1 MNSSLAVTQTPLK
14 SYLRNTFE
22 RINMA
27 DTSITDAVT
36 NLTST
41 STTASAGSN
50 SVLDKDAFLQLLL
63 VEMQNQDPTDPMD
76 TDKMLTQTAQ
86 LSSLE
91 MQQNT
96 NETME
101 KMVETME
108 ILASAMTSSTN
119 MSVINAIGKMATI
132 TDTTFALENSTQTIT
147 ARMYL
152 PAETKDG
159 ATFQVLDSKGNVVRS
174 IKVEKDKLTQG
185 VNIIGWDGRNDNG
198 VYAGAGN
205 YTMKT
210 SYTNADGGTST
221 SQYGSYLVES
231 VKMVDGEAKLVIGGK
246 EVSFSEISQFS

>member
-1 MNSSLAVTQTPLK
+1 
-14 SYLRNTFE
+14 
-22 RINMA
+22 MA
-27 DTSITDAVT
+27 DTTISDTI
-36 NLTST
+36 NSLTSS
-41 STTASAGSN
+41 STTGAN

-108 ILASAMTSSTN
+108 LLTNSMIASTN
-119 MSVINAIGKMATI
+119 MSIINAIGKMATI
-132 TDTTFALENSTQTIT
+132 SDTTFKLENSTQTIT

-152 PAETKDG
+152 PTETKDG
-159 ATFQVLDSKGNVVRS
+159 ATFQILDSSGNVVRS
-174 IKVEKDKLTQG
+174 IKVDKDSLSQG

-231 VKMVDGEAKLVIGGK
+231 VKIVDGEAKLIIGGK
-246 EVSFSEISQFS
+246 EISFSEISQFS